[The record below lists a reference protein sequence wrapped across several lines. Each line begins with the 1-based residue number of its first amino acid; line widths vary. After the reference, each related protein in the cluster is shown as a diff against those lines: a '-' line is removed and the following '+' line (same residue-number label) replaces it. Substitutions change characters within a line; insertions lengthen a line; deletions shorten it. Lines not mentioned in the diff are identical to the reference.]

1 MIKLLFHLKNIYN
14 RSQLKRGLL
23 LFLIPFLASSFV
35 LHENPI
41 FENFN
46 SSDGLSQHD
55 INCILQDKDGFL
67 WFGTNDGLN
76 KYDGYNFKVFKPS
89 KNIKSSISGRI
100 IQKMVS
106 DSYGNLWIASLDGG
120 LNYYDTKQEAFF
132 NFSEKLAQF
141 GNYANDITLS
151 DDGVLWIQFKQKT
164 CYAVLKENF
173 EDMEFRSLL
182 NDDTN
187 SPREKLG
194 NKILQKN
201 RKLFFSSSQVLYSLS
216 YTISADK
223 LRDVEFIPNQAQSYA
238 SQIIVSD
245 GVKWELYNDKIIF
258 NGEEK
263 SNLTVRVNNLSNRAG
278 VLDWDKNLWCI
289 INDKLS
295 IVSKVGDELSVKIID
310 FEKLEFVGLKN
321 NSINCVFLD
330 KTGNLWVGSNGGGI
344 YKKTNSNYQ
353 FNHLNKNNT
362 KGSLSSNKIRSLY
375 EDQFGNLW
383 IGTEGGGVNFL
394 SNKAK
399 NYNAFESFAFSKE
412 SSGVTSNNIFS
423 VTENVIDK
431 DNSILWFST
440 ENGGL
445 NKLLLNRNDKSK
457 NFKFVKFNTPTS
469 DGTNIKSLAIHSIYS
484 EGKNRLWIGYYG
496 LGLGLAEWDGAG
508 DQPFFSYINPTN
520 QTKEF
525 SGKIIRDIYR
535 DSYGILWFTTNNGL
549 NKLIENSNDITKSN
563 FKSYRYDSTNEKSI
577 GSDYTLQLFE
587 SSKKTLWIGTIG
599 GGLNKLIRD
608 EDGSVVEF
616 KRYSSQNKL
625 FPDDVINSLN
635 EDNRGL
641 LWVGTNTGL
650 IRFDPQKET
659 YETYSTNE
667 LQNPGMSEISALK
680 RNSGELIF
688 GGVNGIN
695 VFTPDPSIKKD
706 ISPKP
711 LITDLSIM
719 YEPVEPMEKINNQII
734 LNKSISHTEH
744 ITLDNN
750 INNFSFSFS
759 SLHYNDSK
767 LNKYK
772 YILEGFDKNWI
783 ETTSNLRIANYTNIR
798 PGNYIFKVYGSNN
811 KGMWSEYPAKVVITL
826 SPPWYLTFWSK
837 IVYVFSLVILVYFLR
852 KFTIINIQ
860 RKRKLEFDRLEKEKE
875 KEINKVKLEF
885 FTNISHELRSP
896 LTLILGPAEKL
907 IKQGDALQ
915 KKERQ
920 RLYQTMQRNS
930 DYLLKLIKQ
939 LLDFRKLDQGKIKL
953 NCTHI
958 NLVTLLH
965 KITDQFYTLAE
976 QEKLELNNSL
986 PKSKLFVWIDTN
998 VIEKI
1003 LHNLLSNAI
1012 KFTPKGGSISIG
1024 LRSVFLQ
1031 KSNYPDGHVEIY
1043 VEDNGKG
1050 IRASDLKNVFNR
1062 FFQSDNQNKENEGV
1076 GIGLSFSQN
1085 LAKLHGGLIKVK
1097 SEHKK
1102 GSCFTLLIPLGN
1114 SHLSNEQMVENN
1126 EIFISKVDHTN
1137 NSVLTND
1144 LQTSDS
1150 LPKDK
1155 PSLLIIEDNPEIY
1168 HYLTSELS
1176 HYYST
1181 FYCIDGSQGIEMAFD
1196 KLPDIIISDI
1206 MMPKTNGIEV
1216 CRKLKNDIRTSHIPF
1231 ILLSA
1236 RVNDESKIEGLK
1248 SGADVYLTK
1257 PFSLEV
1263 LKTQITSL
1271 LANRKKVHSEFRKPN
1286 FEPSKIDISTLD
1298 ELFIE
1303 KIITIIK
1310 ENIDNPIFTVQ
1321 EFSKLSGMSRTTFF
1335 NKVKS
1340 ITGLKPTE
1348 FLRNYRLKLAAQF
1361 LLKGFSVKECMYK
1374 TGFNTPS
1381 YFTQSFKVLYKMT
1394 PTEYVQKTKNK

>member
-1 MIKLLFHLKNIYN
+1 MNLLKKIDKTLH
-14 RSQLKRGLL
+14 LKRGLL
-23 LFLIPFLASSFV
+23 FISFLASIFV
-35 LHENPI
+35 INENPI
-41 FENFN
+41 FENLT
-46 SSDGLSQHD
+46 SADGLSQHD

-100 IQKMVS
+100 IQQMVS
-106 DSYGNLWIASLDGG
+106 DSYGNIWIASLDGG
-120 LNYYDTKQEAFF
+120 LNYYNSKLETFF
-132 NFSEKLAQF
+132 NFSEKLTQF
-141 GNYANDITLS
+141 GNYANDITIS
-151 DDGVLWIQFKQKT
+151 DDGILWVQFKQKT

-173 EDMEFRSLL
+173 EEMEFHTLL
-182 NDDTN
+182 NNTA
-187 SPREKLG
+187 SRPKEKLG
-194 NKILQKN
+194 NRIIQKD
-201 RKLFFSSSQVLYSLS
+201 REVFFLSSQAMYALR

-223 LRDVEFIPNQAQSYA
+223 LKDVEFIPNQAQSYS
-238 SQIIVSD
+238 SQIIASD
-245 GVKWELYNDKIIF
+245 GVRWELYDDKIIF
-258 NGEEK
+258 NGEDE
-263 SNLTVRVNNLSNRAG
+263 SYLTLKINTLSNRISA
-278 VLDWDKNLWCI
+278 LDQDKNLWCL
-289 INDKLS
+289 INEKLS
-295 IVSKVGDELSVKIID
+295 VVSNEGDELRVKTID

-321 NSINCVFLD
+321 NSINCIFVD
-330 KTGNLWVGSNGGGI
+330 NTGNLWVGSNGGGI

-353 FNHLNKNNT
+353 FNHLNKNNG
-362 KGSLSSNKIRSLY
+362 KGSLSSNKIRSLH

-394 SNKAK
+394 SNAAT
-399 NYNAFESFAFSKE
+399 NYNAFEPFTLSKE
-412 SSGVTSNNIFS
+412 SRGVTSNNIFS
-423 VTENVIDK
+423 ITENIIDN
-431 DNSILWFST
+431 DHSILWFST

-445 NKLLLNRNDKSK
+445 NKLVLNRNDKSK
-457 NFKFVKFNTPTS
+457 NFKFEKFNIPTS
-469 DGTNIKSLAIHSIYS
+469 DGSNVKKLAIHSIYS
-484 EGKNRLWIGYYG
+484 EGENRLWIGYYG
-496 LGLGLAEWDGAG
+496 LGLGLAEWNGPR

-520 QTKEF
+520 QTTEF

-535 DSYGILWFTTNNGL
+535 DSYGILWVTTNSGL
-549 NKLIENSNDITKSN
+549 NKLIENSNDITNSN
-563 FKSYRYDSTNEKSI
+563 FKSYRYDAANDKSI
-577 GSDYTLQLFE
+577 GSDYTLQIFE
-587 SSKKTLWIGTIG
+587 SSKNTLWIGTIG

-608 EDGSVVEF
+608 EDGSVIEF

-625 FPDDVINSLN
+625 FPDDVINSIN
-635 EDNRGL
+635 EDNSGF

-650 IRFDPQKET
+650 IRFDPQIET

-667 LQNPGMSEISALK
+667 LQNPGMSEISAVRRK
-680 RNSGELIF
+680 NNELIF

-695 VFTPDPSIKKD
+695 IFTPNPGKKKD
-706 ISPKP
+706 IAPIRP
-711 LITDLSIM
+711 LITELSIM
-719 YEPVEPMEKINNQII
+719 YEPVEPMEEINNEII
-734 LNKSISHTEH
+734 LNKSISHTDH
-744 ITLDNN
+744 INLEASV
-750 INNFSFSFS
+750 NNFSFSFS

-772 YILEGFDKNWI
+772 YILEGFDQNWI
-783 ETTSNLRIANYTNIR
+783 ETTSDLRIANYTNIR
-798 PGNYIFKVYGSNN
+798 PGNYLFKVYGSNN
-811 KGMWSEYPAKVVITL
+811 KGMWSEYPAEVSITV
-826 SPPWYLTFWSK
+826 SPPWYLMLWAK
-837 IVYVFSLVILVYFLR
+837 IIYVLSFVLLVYFLR
-852 KFTIINIQ
+852 MLAVLNLK

-907 IKQGDALQ
+907 IKQGEKLH
-915 KKERQ
+915 KKERL

-953 NCTHI
+953 NCTHL
-958 NLVTLLH
+958 NLLTLVN

-976 QEKLELNNSL
+976 QEKLALKNTL
-986 PKSKLFVWIDTN
+986 PQNKLFVWIDVN
-998 VIEKI
+998 IIEKI
-1003 LHNLLSNAI
+1003 LYNLLSNAI
-1012 KFTPKGGSISIG
+1012 KFTQKGGCISIG
-1024 LRSVFLQ
+1024 INSVVSQ
-1031 KSNYPDGHVEIY
+1031 KSNYPEGHVEIF

-1050 IRASDLKNVFNR
+1050 ISASDLKNVFNR
-1062 FFQSDNQNKENEGV
+1062 FYQSDNQNKENEGV

-1085 LAKLHGGLIKVK
+1085 LARLHGGKIEVV
-1097 SEHKK
+1097 SELEK

-1126 EIFISKVDHTN
+1126 EIFISKVNHTS
-1137 NSVLTND
+1137 NSVLTKD
-1144 LQTSDS
+1144 LQTTDAGI
-1150 LPKDK
+1150 KDK

-1176 HYYST
+1176 AYYST
-1181 FYCIDGSQGIEMAFD
+1181 LSSIDGSQGIEMAFD
-1196 KLPDIIISDI
+1196 ALPDIIVSDI
-1206 MMPKTNGIEV
+1206 MMPKTDGIEV
-1216 CRKLKNDIRTSHIPF
+1216 CRKLKNDIRTSHIPI

-1271 LANRKKVHSEFRKPN
+1271 LDNRKKVHSEFRKPN

-1310 ENIDNPIFTVQ
+1310 DNIDNPIFTVQ
-1321 EFSKLSGMSRTTFF
+1321 EFSNLSGMSRTSFF
-1335 NKVKS
+1335 NKIKG

-1394 PTEYVQKTKNK
+1394 PTAYVQQNKN

>member
-1 MIKLLFHLKNIYN
+1 MIKLLFLLKKIYH
-14 RSQLKRGLL
+14 RPQLKRGLL

-55 INCILQDKDGFL
+55 INCILQDNDGFL

-141 GNYANDITLS
+141 GNYANDIILS

-173 EDMEFRSLL
+173 EDMEFHTLL
-182 NDDTN
+182 NDDIN
-187 SPREKLG
+187 GPREKLG
-194 NKILQKN
+194 NRVLQKN
-201 RKLFFSSSQVLYSLS
+201 RKLFFSSSQLLYSLS
-216 YTISADK
+216 YTISEDK
-223 LRDVEFIPNQAQSYA
+223 LKDVEFIPNQAQGYTSK
-238 SQIIVSD
+238 IMLSD

-258 NGEEK
+258 KGEDK
-263 SNLTVRVNNLSNRAG
+263 SNLTVRVNNLSNGVG

-330 KTGNLWVGSNGGGI
+330 KTGNIWVGSNGGGI

-399 NYNAFESFAFSKE
+399 NYNAFESFTFSKE
-412 SSGVTSNNIFS
+412 SNGVTSNNIFS
-423 VTENVIDK
+423 VTENVIDN

-457 NFKFVKFNTPTS
+457 NFNFVKFNTPTS

-496 LGLGLAEWDGAG
+496 LGLGLAEWDKAG

-535 DSYGILWFTTNNGL
+535 DSFGILWFTTNNGL

-563 FKSYRYDSTNEKSI
+563 FISYRYDSTNEKSI

-587 SSKKTLWIGTIG
+587 SSKKMLWIGTIG

-616 KRYSSQNKL
+616 KRYSSENKL

-695 VFTPDPSIKKD
+695 VFTPNRSEKKD
-706 ISPKP
+706 VPPPRP
-711 LITDLSIM
+711 LITQLSIM
-719 YEPVEPMEKINNQII
+719 YEPVEPMEEINNEII
-734 LNKSISHTEH
+734 LNKSIAHTDH
-744 ITLDNN
+744 INLEANV
-750 INNFSFSFS
+750 NNFSFSFS

-772 YILEGFDKNWI
+772 YILEGFDQNWI
-783 ETTSNLRIANYTNIR
+783 ETTSDLRIANYTNIR
-798 PGNYIFKVYGSNN
+798 PGNYLFKVYGSNN
-811 KGMWSEYPAKVVITL
+811 KGMWSEYPAEVSVTIL
-826 SPPWYLTFWSK
+826 PPWYLTLWAK
-837 IVYVFSLVILVYFLR
+837 IIYVLSFVLLVYFLR
-852 KFTIINIQ
+852 MLTVLNLK

-907 IKQGDALQ
+907 IKQGEKLH
-915 KKERQ
+915 KKERL

-939 LLDFRKLDQGKIKL
+939 LLDFRKLDQGKMKL
-953 NCTHI
+953 NCTHL
-958 NLVTLLH
+958 NLLTLVN

-976 QEKLELNNSL
+976 QEKLSLKNTL
-986 PKSKLFVWIDTN
+986 PKNKLFVWIDVN
-998 VIEKI
+998 IIEKI
-1003 LHNLLSNAI
+1003 LYNLMSNAI
-1012 KFTPKGGSISIG
+1012 KFTPKGGCISIG
-1024 LRSVFLQ
+1024 INSVASK
-1031 KSNYPDGHVEIY
+1031 KSNYPEGHVEIF
-1043 VEDNGKG
+1043 VKDNGKG
-1050 IRASDLKNVFNR
+1050 ISASDLKNVFNR
-1062 FFQSDNQNKENEGV
+1062 FYQSDNQNKENEGV

-1085 LAKLHGGLIKVK
+1085 LAKLHGGVIEVV
-1097 SEHKK
+1097 SELEK

-1126 EIFISKVDHTN
+1126 EIFISKVAPTS
-1137 NSVLTND
+1137 NSGLIKD
-1144 LQTSDS
+1144 LQTKDAGI
-1150 LPKDK
+1150 KDK

-1176 HYYST
+1176 AYYST
-1181 FYCIDGSQGIEMAFD
+1181 LSSIDGSQGIEMAFET
-1196 KLPDIIISDI
+1196 LPDIIISDI
-1206 MMPKTNGIEV
+1206 MMPKTDGIEV
-1216 CRKLKNDIRTSHIPF
+1216 CRKLKNDIRTSHIPI

-1271 LANRKKVHSEFRKPN
+1271 LENRKKVHSEFRKPN
-1286 FEPSKIDISTLD
+1286 FEPSKIDISTID

-1303 KIITIIK
+1303 KIIKIIK
-1310 ENIDNPIFTVQ
+1310 DNIDNPIFTVQ
-1321 EFSKLSGMSRTTFF
+1321 EFSNLSGMSRTSFF
-1335 NKVKS
+1335 NKIKG

-1361 LLKGFSVKECMYK
+1361 LLKGFSVKECMHK

-1394 PTEYVQKTKNK
+1394 PTAYIQQNKN